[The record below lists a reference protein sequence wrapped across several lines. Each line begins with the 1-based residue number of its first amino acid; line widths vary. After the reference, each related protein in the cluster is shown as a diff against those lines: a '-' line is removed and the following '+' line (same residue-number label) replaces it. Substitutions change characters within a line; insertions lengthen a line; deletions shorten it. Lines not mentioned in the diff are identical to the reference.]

1 MALLGYS
8 QIYSIVDAFGD
19 IDRLLYI
26 AMHSSSSPASHAGMS
41 DNLSCSI
48 TGPAYL
54 LNNERALSYSL
65 ITLTA
70 AGAAYRSRC
79 SRFHFSA
86 FACATCIC
94 PSKTNRLLSTIDSI
108 HEINLLIYHDV
119 LALSLSF
126 CSSTSFLVAA
136 EHLLELIKNVAERTL
151 TACASLR
158 SSKLIREAFESS
170 ESLST
175 SAKGTSTSKG
185 TLATKR
191 ILSLLVSRHS
201 SLVVDAALII
211 VVESLIRIVYL
222 AELLLRLGTRID
234 IRMIL
239 LGEFEV
245 CLLDVSGACVSIQVE

>member
-8 QIYSIVDAFGD
+8 KIYSIVDAFRD
-19 IDRLLYI
+19 IDCLLYI
-26 AMHSSSSPASHAGMS
+26 AVYSSSSPASHARVS
-41 DNLSCSI
+41 DNFSCSI
-48 TGPAYL
+48 AGTAYL
-54 LNNERALSYSL
+54 LNNERTLSDSL

-70 AGAAYRSRC
+70 ACAAYRSRC

-86 FACATCIC
+86 FARATCIC

-108 HEINLLIYHDV
+108 HEINLLIYHYV

-158 SSKLIREAFESS
+158 SSKLIRKAFKSCK
-170 ESLST
+170 SLSA
-175 SAKGTSTSKG
+175 SAERTSTSKG
-185 TLATKR
+185 TLSTKR

-201 SLVVDAALII
+201 SLVVDAALIF

-222 AELLLRLGTRID
+222 AELLLCLGTRID

-239 LGEFEV
+239 LREFEV
-245 CLLDVSGACVSIQVE
+245 CLLDVSGACVSIQAE